1 MLRVQRWLSWRKR
14 KVWLWV
20 GADLSLFIKSHSV
33 ACECSLGQE
42 CGAETC
48 QDTKFFILSERNG
61 YWEICQLSWVC
72 SKARGDLR
80 TTDFSA
86 GLVGSERPGSGV
98 GFEPI
103 AWAPSLTLGFQAPWL
118 CVFCLRFFVCL
129 FLAQMLF
136 LPVLTDKSSISV
148 SHYCGA
154 WSLWA
159 PT

>member
-1 MLRVQRWLSWRKR
+1 MAELKKEKGVVVSGCGPLTLYQVTLRCLWMLSRTGVWCWNLS
-14 KVWLWV
+14 
-20 GADLSLFIKSHSV
+20 GHI
-33 ACECSLGQE
+33 
-42 CGAETC
+42 
-48 QDTKFFILSERNG
+48 FFFFFLSERNS

-80 TTDFSA
+80 TTNFSA

-98 GFEPI
+98 GFKPI

-148 SHYCGA
+148 SHYRGA

-159 PT
+159 PD